1 MNKTYIKPET
11 EILNIAIET
20 PMMAESEI
28 LSVNSDQEAGSVN
41 AKGNDFS
48 FNVWG
53 DDED

>member
-20 PMMAESEI
+20 PMMAGSTLPI
-28 LSVNSDQEAGSVN
+28 NSDQEATGPN